1 MTDTYRGMGRAALDR
16 EYNARATVPDI
27 MPILAEYRARTEAA
41 KAALPG
47 ARIGLPYGPTEP
59 ERLDI
64 YPAATPGPAPVFVFI
79 HGGYWRL
86 LDAADSGF
94 MAPYLTA
101 AGACVVAVNYA
112 LAPAATLDEIVRQC
126 RAALAGCTATSAASA
141 ATRRESTS
149 PAARPAGT
157 SRPCWRRGRLA
168 VAPRPAAA
176 PGGRRHPALRPLRAG
191 AAPPLPRER
200 VDAAGRGRRRA
211 QLAGPAAASRA
222 GHAAGLLRGRDGD
235 RGVQGADPGAGRIL
249 RRGGLRRDAR
259 AGAGRLQPFRHR
271 LPALRRHAT
280 RAGGAQGHG
289 PSVRFFFF

>member
-126 RAALAGCTATSAASA
+126 RAALAWLHGNIGRFGGDPARIHVAGSSAGGHLAAMLAAGGDWPSRLGLPPRPVAGATLLSGLYELEPLRLCHVNEWMRLDEAAA
-141 ATRRESTS
+141 ARNS
-149 PAARPAGT
+149 PALLPPPAPGTPLVFSVAETETGEFKAQTRAQAEYCAEAGCAVTLVPAPAGSNHFDIVFQLCADT
-157 SRPCWRRGRLA
+157 PLA
-168 VAPRPAAA
+168 RAV
-176 PGGRRHPALRPLRAG
+176 LRAM
-191 AAPPLPRER
+191 
-200 VDAAGRGRRRA
+200 
-211 QLAGPAAASRA
+211 
-222 GHAAGLLRGRDGD
+222 
-235 RGVQGADPGAGRIL
+235 
-249 RRGGLRRDAR
+249 GLR
-259 AGAGRLQPFRHR
+259 
-271 LPALRRHAT
+271 
-280 RAGGAQGHG
+280 
-289 PSVRFFFF
+289 

>member
-1 MTDTYRGMGRAALDR
+1 MTDTYRGMDRAALDR

-126 RAALAGCTATSAASA
+126 RAALAWLHGNIG
-141 ATRRESTS
+141 RFGGD
-149 PAARPAGT
+149 PARI
-157 SRPCWRRGRLA
+157 
-168 VAPRPAAA
+168 
-176 PGGRRHPALRPLRAG
+176 
-191 AAPPLPRER
+191 
-200 VDAAGRGRRRA
+200 
-211 QLAGPAAASRA
+211 
-222 GHAAGLLRGRDGD
+222 HAAGSSAGGHLAAMLAAGGD
-235 RGVQGADPGAGRIL
+235 WPAPL
-249 RRGGLRRDAR
+249 GLPPRPV
-259 AGAGRLQPFRHR
+259 AGATLLSGLYALEPLRLCHVNDWMR
-271 LPALRRHAT
+271 LDAAAAARNSPALLPPPDMPVILSVADTETAEFKRQTQDFAAFCGGETVAAPAGSNHFDIVFQLCADT
-280 RAGGAQGHG
+280 PLSRAVLRAMGLQ
-289 PSVRFFFF
+289 